1 MQSRRRMKKTN
12 WKDIAELVG
21 IAAIVASLVFV
32 GLQMRQDHVFAR
44 SELGAGSFESL
55 ASLRQAMTEPE
66 FAATYARMLEQPEQL
81 TTAEQLQVN
90 AYLDAAKFLIIRE
103 CYLYERGIFT
113 ECIVLVR
120 EYGPYFFGNEYAQ
133 KWWRLQSPQELT
145 FLPSWVDAEISGI
158 DPEYNLKELRAFQAG
173 L

>member
-1 MQSRRRMKKTN
+1 MQSTN

-32 GLQMRQDHVFAR
+32 GLQMRQDRVVAR

-55 ASLRQAMTEPE
+55 ASLRQEMTGPE
-66 FAATYARMLEQPEQL
+66 FATTYAKMLEQPEQL

-113 ECIVLVR
+113 ECEIIVR
-120 EYGPYFFGNEYAQ
+120 QYGPYFFGNSYAQ
-133 KWWRLQSPQELT
+133 TWWRLQSPRKLR
-145 FLPSWVDAEISGI
+145 FLPGWVDDEITGI
-158 DPEYNLKELRAFQAG
+158 DPEYNLKELRAIQG
-173 L
+173 EH

>member
-1 MQSRRRMKKTN
+1 MKLKEWN
-12 WKDIAELVG
+12 EIAELIG

-55 ASLRQAMTEPE
+55 ASLRQAMTSAE
-66 FAATYARMLEQPEQL
+66 FAGTYAKMLEQPAQL
-81 TTAEQLQVN
+81 TVAEQLQVN

-113 ECIVLVR
+113 ECHVIVK
-120 EYGPYFFGNEYAQ
+120 EYGPYFFGNSYAQ
-133 KWWRLQSPQELT
+133 AWWRLQSPRQLK
-145 FLPSWVDAEISGI
+145 FLEGWVDDEITSI
-158 DPEYNLKELRAFQAG
+158 DPEYNLKELQAIQG
-173 L
+173 GH

>member
-1 MQSRRRMKKTN
+1 MKLKEWN
-12 WKDIAELVG
+12 EIAELIG

-55 ASLRQAMTEPE
+55 ASLRQAMTSAE
-66 FAATYARMLEQPEQL
+66 FAGTYAKMLEQPAQL
-81 TTAEQLQVN
+81 TVAEQLQVN

-113 ECIVLVR
+113 ECHVIVK
-120 EYGPYFFGNEYAQ
+120 EYGPYFFGNSYAQ
-133 KWWRLQSPQELT
+133 AWWRLQAPRQLK
-145 FLPSWVDAEISGI
+145 FLEGWVDDEITSI
-158 DPEYNLKELRAFQAG
+158 DPEYNLKELQAIQG
-173 L
+173 RH

>member
-1 MQSRRRMKKTN
+1 MKLKEWN
-12 WKDIAELVG
+12 EIAELIG

-55 ASLRQAMTEPE
+55 ASLRQAMTSAE
-66 FAATYARMLEQPEQL
+66 FAGTYAKMLEQPAQL
-81 TTAEQLQVN
+81 TVAEQLQVN

-113 ECIVLVR
+113 ECHVIVK
-120 EYGPYFFGNEYAQ
+120 EYGPYFFGNSYAQ
-133 KWWRLQSPQELT
+133 SWWRLQAPRKLK
-145 FLPSWVDAEISGI
+145 FLEGWVDDEITSI
-158 DPEYNLKELRAFQAG
+158 DPEYNLKELQAIQG
-173 L
+173 GH

>member
-1 MQSRRRMKKTN
+1 MKSMN

-32 GLQMRQDHVFAR
+32 GLQMRQDQVIAR
-44 SELGAGSFESL
+44 SELGAGSFEGL
-55 ASLRQAMTEPE
+55 ALLRQEMTGPE
-66 FAATYARMLEQPEQL
+66 FATTYAKMLEQPEQL

-113 ECIVLVR
+113 ECEVIVR
-120 EYGPYFFGNEYAQ
+120 QYGPYFFGNSYAQ
-133 KWWRLQSPQELT
+133 IWWRLQSTRKLA
-145 FLPSWVDAEISGI
+145 FLPVWVDDEITSI
-158 DPEYNLKELRAFQAG
+158 DPEYNLKELRAIQG
-173 L
+173 EH

>member
-1 MQSRRRMKKTN
+1 MKNTN

-55 ASLRQAMTEPE
+55 ASLRQEMTGPE
-66 FAATYARMLEQPEQL
+66 FAATYAKMLEQPEQL

-113 ECIVLVR
+113 ECTILIG
-120 EYGPYFFGNEYAQ
+120 EYGPNFFGSSYAQ
-133 KWWRLQSPQELT
+133 TWWRLQSPQELS
-145 FLPSWVDAEISGI
+145 FLPGWVDDEITSI
-158 DPEYNLKELRAFQAG
+158 DPEYNLKELQAIQEEH
-173 L
+173 